1 MPGTVSSAASRL
13 VALHAG
19 WLAGWPASRPERLR
33 GCATSFPGAGR
44 ARPRLKLRAWRSCL
58 SSRGRPSEESGA
70 GPAEASASWAGMRAP
85 ECINIPWLTLQLV
98 YCNSNYTQT
107 HTHAQAHTTSISPPS
122 FALPSP
128 FARRV
133 RLGGGGERR
142 ERARVQLDGS
152 AASPPS
158 ARRPRSLV
166 RQGPPAP
173 GSHPSIGGT
182 QAALWRRKGTAN
194 RGWRCVCVWGDFF
207 TRIFKGIS
215 GEFGEGSGFASVVP
229 PLPVGP

>member
-1 MPGTVSSAASRL
+1 MPGTVSSAASHL

-19 WLAGWPASRPERLR
+19 WLAGRLASRPERLR
-33 GCATSFPGAGR
+33 GCATSFPGAGT
-44 ARPRLKLRAWRSCL
+44 AGPRLKHRAWRSCL

-107 HTHAQAHTTSISPPS
+107 HTRRHTKPLFPPPFLRS
-122 FALPSP
+122 ALPFRSKRSRSSCE
-128 FARRV
+128 A
-133 RLGGGGERR
+133 GGGGRR
-142 ERARVQLDGS
+142 ERARVRVQLDGS

-194 RGWRCVCVWGDFF
+194 WGWRCVCVG
-207 TRIFKGIS
+207 
-215 GEFGEGSGFASVVP
+215 GE
-229 PLPVGP
+229 LLYKDI